1 MNWKRFTIL
10 ICSIAGVVGIIKL
23 AEACGGYFDPYEEA
37 SFFLSSVNNKPVF
50 LPFYYT
56 GNSAT
61 YNDEEQQSILNI
73 QNDVNRK
80 SWKKYTTNA
89 VPDADID
96 SFVYRFNGADVQHI
110 YEHIRKGYTLKVP
123 SVVAANKFTQWLIS
137 HKDYEAALYLAFAKT
152 CEPHAAEPE
161 YTWNERT
168 YSYDTK
174 KRDSATMQELV
185 HEGIKRVMN
194 TQNSELKLRYAYQT
208 MRMAFYSGEY
218 AQTQMLF
225 NTLVAPSHH
234 FLYYRCLSL
243 RAGAL
248 YKTNKKAEAAYI
260 YSHVFDSSDE
270 MKEQAHISFRWAT
283 NGNLKKVL
291 PLCRTNHQKA
301 VLHLMKGMYDF
312 DGDTKTMF
320 ASLKNA
326 YALDPTTNG
335 IDVLMTRIINKMEYH
350 LIQEILKP
358 DPANKTLY
366 AQLISFTQRAATD
379 GKNGTHTY
387 WRLATSYLYLAGG
400 DGQNCKKQLDLA
412 SKNMSA
418 KESVVHNTITA
429 LYLVRKTKKITGTT
443 EADLLPILQQ
453 METRNKGVN
462 YYNSDYY
469 LMMVHLLSKAY
480 LQQQDTI
487 KALFCISKYFSG
499 TRGYTNYGVYGPF
512 YFEGWNL
519 MENMSIAQ
527 LQQTENF
534 LNKNTK
540 TPYEQWLANKPAIT
554 AGILNEIAGTKYIRL
569 HQFTKATVLL
579 QKVLDSLLQKWVL
592 PDLLVSH
599 ISERSEWNKSDSGV
613 LYNKL
618 TLARRMADL
627 QAKLDENP
635 NDARAAYQFANGLY
649 SISYYGKAVHA
660 HSYYRTSSDY
670 KGYYQSKERK
680 NIGYEDKQHFGL
692 SEAEHYYK
700 LAFEN
705 STDPEV
711 KARCLFMA
719 AKCWQKNCP
728 INDSI
733 DYYNI
738 DPNMYYINAL
748 KNPYF
753 ASLKK
758 GYSNTSFFKNADNNC
773 SYLHD
778 YIWKK

>member
-1 MNWKRFTIL
+1 M
-10 ICSIAGVVGIIKL
+10 
-23 AEACGGYFDPYEEA
+23 
-37 SFFLSSVNNKPVF
+37 
-50 LPFYYT
+50 
-56 GNSAT
+56 
-61 YNDEEQQSILNI
+61 
-73 QNDVNRK
+73 
-80 SWKKYTTNA
+80 TT
-89 VPDADID
+89 
-96 SFVYRFNGADVQHI
+96 
-110 YEHIRKGYTLKVP
+110 
-123 SVVAANKFTQWLIS
+123 
-137 HKDYEAALYLAFAKT
+137 
-152 CEPHAAEPE
+152 
-161 YTWNERT
+161 
-168 YSYDTK
+168 
-174 KRDSATMQELV
+174 
-185 HEGIKRVMN
+185 
-194 TQNSELKLRYAYQT
+194 
-208 MRMAFYSGEY
+208 
-218 AQTQMLF
+218 
-225 NTLVAPSHH
+225 
-234 FLYYRCLSL
+234 
-243 RAGAL
+243 
-248 YKTNKKAEAAYI
+248 
-260 YSHVFDSSDE
+260 
-270 MKEQAHISFRWAT
+270 
-283 NGNLKKVL
+283 
-291 PLCRTNHQKA
+291 
-301 VLHLMKGMYDF
+301 
-312 DGDTKTMF
+312 
-320 ASLKNA
+320 
-326 YALDPTTNG
+326 
-335 IDVLMTRIINKMEYH
+335 
-350 LIQEILKP
+350 
-358 DPANKTLY
+358 
-366 AQLISFTQRAATD
+366 
-379 GKNGTHTY
+379 
-387 WRLATSYLYLAGG
+387 
-400 DGQNCKKQLDLA
+400 
-412 SKNMSA
+412 
-418 KESVVHNTITA
+418 KESIVHNTITA
-429 LYLVRKTKKITGTT
+429 LYLVRKSGNITAST
-443 EADLLPILQQ
+443 ETDLLPILQQ
-453 METRNKGVN
+453 IETRNKGVN

-579 QKVLDSLLQKWVL
+579 QKVPDSLLQKWVL

-599 ISERSEWNKSDSGV
+599 ITERSEWNKSDSGV

-660 HSYYRTSSDY
+660 HAYYRTSSDY

-680 NIGYEDKQHFGL
+680 NIGYEDKQHCGL

-733 DYYNI
+733 DYYYI